1 MSKGIATMI
10 LILCLLVLVTAED
23 DEFPRGN
30 CDEEGFWSIES
41 IMQCQLVSDFR
52 IAVAY
57 FSIPLE
63 LVYFIISCTNIP
75 FKWVMAQFIAFI
87 VLCGMTHLL
96 NGWTYAPHTL
106 QMMLAYLFFKIL
118 TTLVS
123 QLHCNYSHNFDTSS
137 SSVKGK
143 KALLEEESLGA

>member
-1 MSKGIATMI
+1 MSKGIATVL

-23 DEFPRGN
+23 DEFPLGN

-41 IMQCQLVSDFR
+41 IMQCQLVSDFL

-63 LVYFIISCTNIP
+63 LVYFINIP

-96 NGWTYAPHTL
+96 NEWTYAPHTFQL
-106 QMMLAYLFFKIL
+106 MLALTIFKSSL
-118 TTLVS
+118 LWSRV
-123 QLHCNYSHNFDTSS
+123 QLQ
-137 SSVKGK
+137 
-143 KALLEEESLGA
+143 LLS